1 MDSKKFINHFNF
13 IKNTADSVSVKN
25 RMHFIED
32 LINVDIMNITDIN
45 INEFVFKNKE
55 KELLIR

>member
-32 LINVDIMNITDIN
+32 LINVDIINIADIN
-45 INEFVFKNKE
+45 INEFVF
-55 KELLIR
+55 